1 MVLEDSKAGMEAGI
15 AAGMKVILVP
25 DKLSPNEKWHDQAYC
40 VLSTLNDFD
49 LNLVS

>member
-25 DKLSPNEKWHDQAYC
+25 DRLSPIEKWHDQSYC
-40 VLSTLNDFD
+40 VLSTLNAFD
-49 LNLVS
+49 MNLFS